1 MPFKRKIKPSEA
13 PKRSTRTVRAKRK
26 RLARE
31 EAKPRKAH
39 WLH

>member
-1 MPFKRKIKPSEA
+1 MPFKRKIKPPEA
-13 PKRSTRTVRAKRK
+13 PKRSTRNVRAKRK

-31 EAKPRKAH
+31 EAKPRKVR